1 LAKVTQPTYRVEP
14 PDILLI
20 DSLRLTPKPPYRA
33 EVQDQLGIEVRG
45 VLPTE
50 PIAGFYQILPD
61 GTVNLG
67 LSYGSVQVAGLT
79 LDEIKRA
86 IEKHLQLKKF
96 KEPEAF
102 ITVGASRAM
111 QQIRG
116 EHIVRPDGT
125 LWLGNFGSL
134 PVAGLTLPEVKT
146 ALEAHLSQYLV
157 NPEVSVDVA
166 AYNSK
171 VIYVIFDQAGSGQTL
186 TTLPVTGRETVLD
199 AVSQLGGLSGV
210 SSAHRIWI
218 ARPAPAGAPCD
229 QILPVDWAAITTRAR
244 TETNYQLMPGDR
256 LYVDGQSIIT
266 VNTVMA
272 KVLAPIQQLS
282 GAALLARGTISAFAF
297 GLKGTGTT
305 NGGNAFFP

>member
-33 EVQDQLGIEVRG
+33 EVQDVLVIEARG

-50 PIAGFYQILPD
+50 PIAGYYPVQPE

-79 LDEIKRA
+79 LEQIKDA
-86 IEKHLQLKKF
+86 IDKHLKFRKF
-96 KEPEAF
+96 KEPDVF
-102 ITVGASRAM
+102 VSLYQSRAM
-111 QQIRG
+111 FQIRG
-116 EHIVRPDGT
+116 EHIIRPDGT
-125 LWLGNFGSL
+125 LWLGNYGSV
-134 PVAGLTLPEVKT
+134 PVAGLSLPEVKA

-157 NPEVSVDVA
+157 SPEVTVDVA

-171 VIYVIFDQAGSGQTL
+171 VIYVIFDQAGGGQTV
-186 TTLPVTGRETVLD
+186 TTLPVKGNETVLD
-199 AVSQLGGLSGV
+199 AISQLGGLSGI

-229 QILPVDWAAITTRAR
+229 QILPVDWASITTRAR

-256 LYVDGQSIIT
+256 LYVDGQSIVT
-266 VNTVMA
+266 VNNVMT
-272 KVLAPIQQLS
+272 KVFAPLQNLAGFAILGR
-282 GAALLARGTISAFAF
+282 GAVAEFAQP
-297 GLKGTGTT
+297 LKGTNGQVGT
-305 NGGNAFFP
+305 AIFP